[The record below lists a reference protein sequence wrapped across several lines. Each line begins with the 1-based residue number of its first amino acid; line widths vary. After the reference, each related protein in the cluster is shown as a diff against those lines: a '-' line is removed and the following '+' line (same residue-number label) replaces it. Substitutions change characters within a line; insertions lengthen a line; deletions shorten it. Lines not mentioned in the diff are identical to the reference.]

1 MSYKRLFR
9 TSWEAAMQRIG
20 FIVLPGFQM
29 LSVTALSVFELANWE
44 IGEPVYDLHLLSE
57 PGGSIRS
64 SIGIGVATQPFD
76 DTNFDT
82 LMVGGSAVAGAL
94 TPGVIKFLRQ
104 GLERSRRIAST
115 CTGAFVLAEAGLLD
129 GRRATTHW
137 HRARELQTRFPKV
150 KVEEDRIF
158 IIDGPVWT
166 SAGMTAGI
174 DLALAMIEKDLS
186 AEVARAVA
194 RQLVVYHRRAGGQSQ
209 FSALLELE
217 PKSDRIQSA
226 LAYAKRN
233 LATPLTVRQ
242 LAEAAHLSPR
252 QFSRAFRAETGQ
264 SPAKAVENLR
274 VEAARLMM
282 EQSRHPIEIVARQTG
297 FADRDRMRRAFLRAF
312 GQPPQ
317 VIRLQQSQFSA
328 ARATTGHSADEPPN
342 ATQFEFRVR
351 IDGLALPSAIGPSF
365 SMLKAVWPF
374 DCGN

>member
-1 MSYKRLFR
+1 
-9 TSWEAAMQRIG
+9 MQRIG

-29 LSVTALSVFELANWE
+29 MSVAALSVFELANGA
-44 IGEPVYDLHLLSE
+44 IGEPVYDMHLLSE
-57 PGGSIRS
+57 TGGSIRS
-64 SIGIGVATQPFD
+64 SIGISVGTEPLD

-82 LMVGGSAVAGAL
+82 LLVGGSAVVGSL
-94 TPGVIKFLRQ
+94 TPGVIKYLRQ
-104 GLERSRRIAST
+104 ALERSRRVAAT

-137 HRARELQTRFPKV
+137 RRARDLQARFPRV

-174 DLALAMIEKDLS
+174 DLALAMMEQDLGGD
-186 AEVARAVA
+186 VARAVA
-194 RQLVVYHRRAGGQSQ
+194 RKLVVYHRRAGGQSQ

-233 LATPLTVRQ
+233 LDAPLTVGR

-282 EQSRHPIEIVARQTG
+282 EQSRHPIDIIARQTG
-297 FADRDRMRRAFLRAF
+297 FADRDRMRRSFLRAF

-317 VIRLQQSQFSA
+317 VIRRS
-328 ARATTGHSADEPPN
+328 ARAE
-342 ATQFEFRVR
+342 AT
-351 IDGLALPSAIGPSF
+351 A
-365 SMLKAVWPF
+365 
-374 DCGN
+374 

>member
-1 MSYKRLFR
+1 V
-9 TSWEAAMQRIG
+9 QHIG
-20 FIVLPGFQM
+20 FIALPGFQVM
-29 LSVTALSVFELANWE
+29 SLAALSVFEFANKE
-44 IGEPVYDLHLLSE
+44 TGEPVYDVRLLSE
-57 PGGSIRS
+57 TGGSIRS
-64 SIGIGVATQPFD
+64 SIGVSVTTEPFD
-76 DTNFDT
+76 DTNLDT
-82 LMVGGSAVAGAL
+82 LIVGGSALIGSL

-104 GLERSRRIAST
+104 ALGRYRRVAAT
-115 CTGAFVLAEAGLLD
+115 CVGAFILAEAGLLD

-137 HRARELQTRFPKV
+137 NRARELRARFPKV
-150 KVEEDRIF
+150 NVDEDRIF

-174 DLALAMIEKDLS
+174 DLALAMIEKDLG
-186 AEVARAVA
+186 ADLARAVA
-194 RQLVVYHRRAGGQSQ
+194 RKLVVYHRRAGGQSQ

-233 LATPLTVRQ
+233 LHTPLTVEQ

-282 EQSRHPIEIVARQTG
+282 EQSRHPIDVIARQTG

-317 VIRLQQSQFSA
+317 VIRRNVRAKA
-328 ARATTGHSADEPPN
+328 AA
-342 ATQFEFRVR
+342 
-351 IDGLALPSAIGPSF
+351 
-365 SMLKAVWPF
+365 
-374 DCGN
+374 

>member
-1 MSYKRLFR
+1 
-9 TSWEAAMQRIG
+9 MQRIG
-20 FIVLPGFQM
+20 FLALPGFQVM
-29 LSVTALSVFELANWE
+29 SLGALSVFEYANKE
-44 IGEPVYDLHLLSE
+44 IGEGVYDVRLLSE
-57 PGGSIRS
+57 TGGSMRS
-64 SIGIGVATQPFD
+64 SIGVSVATEPFD

-82 LMVGGSAVAGAL
+82 LIVGGSAVIGSL
-94 TPGVIKFLRQ
+94 TPGVIKFVRQ
-104 GLERSRRIAST
+104 ALGRCRRVAAT
-115 CTGAFVLAEAGLLD
+115 CTGAFILAEAGLLD

-137 HRARELQTRFPKV
+137 NAARDLRARFPKV
-150 KVEEDRIF
+150 TVEEDRIF

-174 DLALAMIEKDLS
+174 DLALAMIEKDLG
-186 AEVARAVA
+186 ADVARAVA
-194 RQLVVYHRRAGGQSQ
+194 RKLVVYHRRAGGQSQ

-217 PKSDRIQSA
+217 PKSDRVQSA

-233 LATPLTVRQ
+233 LDKPLTVGQ

-282 EQSRHPIEIVARQTG
+282 EQSRHPIDVIARQTG

-317 VIRLQQSQFSA
+317 VIRRN
-328 ARATTGHSADEPPN
+328 ARAEA
-342 ATQFEFRVR
+342 A
-351 IDGLALPSAIGPSF
+351 A
-365 SMLKAVWPF
+365 
-374 DCGN
+374 